1 MEKKTFKMKQ
11 LKYIALSLL
20 TLGMVAC
27 ENELVQDLRDRN
39 DTGDDTPLPELT
51 AGTADFSTYVALGAS
66 FTAGFTDNALFIASQ
81 ENSFPNIMANRF
93 ANAGGG
99 IFTQPLM
106 SDNFGGLIL
115 GGNPVINPITGDRLF
130 NERLV
135 FGGAG
140 PVALQSV
147 NPMAMS
153 TTDFALNNPT
163 GPFNNLGVPGA
174 KSFHLVAQ
182 GYGNISNFPA
192 AANPYAVRV
201 TGNAPNASILELAA
215 AQSPTFFSISE
226 VGGNDVLGYATSGG
240 DGSNPITPTATF
252 DASLNAIV
260 AGLTAN
266 GAKGVIG
273 NLPNITSLSHFTTVP
288 HNPLDPSDPDFA
300 AQIPTLNSLFG
311 ALNGVYAF
319 LESQG
324 AIDNAAERSVV
335 FSTDA
340 ANAIVIVDENLD
352 NISTQI
358 TQTLLANPGFPAFLA
373 QFGLPAAAAPQV
385 AGLLGIVYGQSRPA
399 TANDLFV
406 LPSSSVIGTPNEDF
420 MAFLQSQGLP
430 AAVAGQFA
438 VEGVTLPLED
448 KWVLLPEE
456 QDEISAATQAYNAT
470 ILSVANANG
479 IALVDLNSILV
490 EASTTG
496 IMFDDYNMN
505 TDLVFGGLVSLDG
518 IHLTARGYALMANSF
533 LQAIDAEFGSNFEAS
548 GNLAKAGDYP
558 TNYSPALQ

>member
-1 MEKKTFKMKQ
+1 MKK

-20 TLGMVAC
+20 TLSMVAC

-39 DTGDDTPLPELT
+39 NTNDEPLPELT
-51 AGTADFSTYVALGAS
+51 AGSADFSNYVAVGAS
-66 FTAGFTDNALFIASQ
+66 FTAGFTDNALFIAAQ
-81 ENSFPNIMANRF
+81 ENSFPNIMSNKF
-93 ANAGGG
+93 ALAGGG
-99 IFTQPLM
+99 TFSQPMM
-106 SDNFGGLIL
+106 SDNFGGLAV
-115 GGNPVINPITGDRLF
+115 GGMRITDP
-130 NERLV
+130 RLV

-140 PVALQSV
+140 PVSLESLIGPV
-147 NPMAMS
+147 TVS
-153 TTDFALNNPT
+153 TDIALNNPT

-182 GYGNISNFPA
+182 GYGNLANFPA
-192 AANPYAVRV
+192 AANPYAVRM
-201 TGNAPNASILELAA
+201 TGNTPNASILELAM
-215 AQSPTFFSISE
+215 AQSPTFVSISE
-226 VGGNDVLGYATSGG
+226 VGGNDVLGYATTGG

-252 DASLNAIV
+252 DASLNALV

-288 HNPLDPSDPDFA
+288 HNPLEPSNPDFGPL
-300 AQIPTLNSLFG
+300 IPTLNNLFG

-324 AIDNAAERSVV
+324 AIDDAAERTVI
-335 FSTDA
+335 FSETDA
-340 ANAIVIVDENLD
+340 SAVVIVDENLA
-352 NISTQI
+352 NISTLI
-358 TQTLLANPGFPAFLA
+358 TQTLLANPAFPAFLA
-373 QFGLPAAAAPQV
+373 QFGLPPEAAPQV
-385 AGLLGIVYGQSRPA
+385 AGLLGLVYGQARQA
-399 TANDLFV
+399 TADDLFV
-406 LPSSSVIGTPNEDF
+406 LPSSSVIGSVNADF
-420 MAFLQSQGLP
+420 LAFLQSQGLP
-430 AAVAGQFA
+430 LAVAGQFA

-448 KWVLLPEE
+448 KWALLPEE
-456 QDEISAATQAYNAT
+456 QTEIATATAAYNAS
-470 ILSVANANG
+470 ISSVASSNG
-479 IALVDLNSILV
+479 LALVDLNSILV

-533 LQAIDAEFGSNFEAS
+533 LQAIDATYGSNFEAS

-558 TNYSPALQ
+558 TNYSPTLQ